1 MIIITNNKIT
11 NRIRQQKTAL
21 LYLFWSYFSCGKS
34 PSISHWA
41 VTISFI
47 ILIFKHKIGADCNK
61 NDCMFL
67 AAEMLDVLSE
77 ISRPFNYLAIK
88 KQAIISSDI
97 NLLATAT

>member
-1 MIIITNNKIT
+1 
-11 NRIRQQKTAL
+11 
-21 LYLFWSYFSCGKS
+21 
-34 PSISHWA
+34 
-41 VTISFI
+41 
-47 ILIFKHKIGADCNK
+47 
-61 NDCMFL
+61 MFL